1 LSSPKPLAILF
12 RQPITVDSF
21 RFLNTHIFDDE
32 IAQNTNRQ
40 IAGAYNNL
48 LPFLMFLNGLG
59 VKIFEKLNCTGCHE
73 NKYVVYTILIHITE
87 QIDIAQVIAPH
98 IIDTRI
104 HTIRHKI
111 IQGTMIQ

>member
-1 LSSPKPLAILF
+1 
-12 RQPITVDSF
+12 
-21 RFLNTHIFDDE
+21 
-32 IAQNTNRQ
+32 
-40 IAGAYNNL
+40 
-48 LPFLMFLNGLG
+48 MFLNGLG

-73 NKYVVYTILIHITE
+73 NKYVVNTILIHITE

-111 IQGTMIQ
+111 VQGTMIQKSFFPESGSYQISSTRVES